1 MGTPEWARCKQAF
14 PPNTAV
20 LVLFGRSLVLLFP
33 VAKFRQ
39 KEKLRIKISPKK
51 VIFEAF
57 SRQK

>member
-14 PPNTAV
+14 PPNTAM
-20 LVLFGRSLVLLFP
+20 LVLLFP

-51 VIFEAF
+51 VIFEAL